1 MRASAHTD
9 VPVLGELWALWLYG
23 ILGHALCSYLNERS
37 LVMPR
42 KGPSAQSGTLHADV
56 LDTSAE
62 LILHR
67 WVKEQRGHYVQSAT
81 VSRAR

>member
-1 MRASAHTD
+1 
-9 VPVLGELWALWLYG
+9 
-23 ILGHALCSYLNERS
+23 
-37 LVMPR
+37 MPR

-56 LDTSAE
+56 LDASAE